1 MTWKLALRHLVEK
14 PFVTLFTWMM
24 ISIALMALGS
34 FWLVVENL
42 QTVQVR
48 QSEALNSAEQLPGL
62 TVFVDPKLT
71 RPEVDEL
78 RRKILLDSRFSEAK
92 LVDANEAMSALQ
104 AQFGEALSKA
114 FGSTALP
121 TTLKLQFAAT
131 TLSRDDYLGL
141 LNQMRGI
148 PGVLDVDDG
157 LNLVALGGEE
167 KMNRIFQW
175 ANVLLLLVFSV
186 VALLVSHLI
195 RIAFESLKPEI
206 ETLKVLGASRFWI
219 FKPLALEGVLLGIM
233 GAVGGLALLWM
244 LFNVVL
250 PQFSEWLLPRGVV
263 LESLSFVSVVQLA
276 ALSLCAG
283 IVGALFS
290 YPLVHRAPREI

>member
-14 PFVTLFTWMM
+14 PFVTLFTWLM
-24 ISIALMALGS
+24 ISVALMALGS

-48 QSEALNSAEQLPGL
+48 QAEALNNAERLPGL
-62 TVFVDPKLT
+62 TVFVDPKLS
-71 RPEVDEL
+71 RAEVDEL
-78 RRKILLDSRFSEAK
+78 SRKILLDSRFSGAK
-92 LVDANEAMSALQ
+92 LVDSVEAMAALQ

-114 FGSTALP
+114 FGSASLP

-131 TLSRDDYLGL
+131 TLSRDDYLSL

-167 KMNRIFQW
+167 KLGRIFEW
-175 ANVLLLLVFSV
+175 ASVLLVLVFSV

-219 FKPLALEGVLLGIM
+219 FKPLALEGIVLGVLGAI
-233 GAVGGLALLWM
+233 GGLSLLW
-244 LFNVVL
+244 LVLNVVL
-250 PQFSEWLLPRGVV
+250 PQFSEWLLPKGVE
-263 LESLSFVSVVQLA
+263 LQ
-276 ALSLCAG
+276 ALSLTSAAQLGALSLVAG

-290 YPLVHRAPREI
+290 YPLVHKAPREI